1 MDKFKNISCVAAPLM
16 RANVDTD
23 LIIPMQRYLLADR
36 KDMHEFAFETLRF
49 LEDGSDNPE
58 FVLNK
63 PAYEGA
69 QILISGNN
77 FGCGSSR
84 ESAVWALNGL
94 GLQCIIAPSFGN
106 IFYNNCFQNGMLPI
120 VLDQKI
126 VEKLAEISENSGNNA
141 PFSIDLEA
149 QTVTAPNGEAYS
161 FEIEPQRRHQLL
173 EGLDDIGVTLTKVAE
188 IKSFRKVDEKN
199 RPWIYN

>member
-1 MDKFKNISCVAAPLM
+1 MDKFKSISCVAAPLM

-94 GLQCIIAPSFGN
+94 GLKCIIITQF
-106 IFYNNCFQNGMLPI
+106 
-120 VLDQKI
+120 
-126 VEKLAEISENSGNNA
+126 
-141 PFSIDLEA
+141 
-149 QTVTAPNGEAYS
+149 
-161 FEIEPQRRHQLL
+161 
-173 EGLDDIGVTLTKVAE
+173 
-188 IKSFRKVDEKN
+188 
-199 RPWIYN
+199 W

>member
-1 MDKFKNISCVAAPLM
+1 MDKFKSISCVAAPLM

-58 FVLNK
+58 FILNK

-106 IFYNNCFQNGMLPI
+106 IFYINF
-120 VLDQKI
+120 
-126 VEKLAEISENSGNNA
+126 
-141 PFSIDLEA
+141 
-149 QTVTAPNGEAYS
+149 
-161 FEIEPQRRHQLL
+161 
-173 EGLDDIGVTLTKVAE
+173 
-188 IKSFRKVDEKN
+188 
-199 RPWIYN
+199 

>member
-1 MDKFKNISCVAAPLM
+1 PDKVK
-16 RANVDTD
+16 TD
-23 LIIPMQRYLLADR
+23 KIITIQRYLLSDR

-58 FVLNK
+58 FILNK

>member
-1 MDKFKNISCVAAPLM
+1 M
-16 RANVDTD
+16 
-23 LIIPMQRYLLADR
+23 
-36 KDMHEFAFETLRF
+36 
-49 LEDGSDNPE
+49 
-58 FVLNK
+58 
-63 PAYEGA
+63 
-69 QILISGNN
+69 
-77 FGCGSSR
+77 
-84 ESAVWALNGL
+84 
-94 GLQCIIAPSFGN
+94 
-106 IFYNNCFQNGMLPI
+106 
-120 VLDQKI
+120 
-126 VEKLAEISENSGNNA
+126 AEISENSGNNA